1 MRTAE
6 FDALPADEAAALVRT
21 WADVPAW
28 AAALVAGRPY
38 ADRAALRATA
48 AEGAARWTDDQVAA
62 ALADHPRI
70 GERHAGSGASAAHSA
85 REQSGVDP
93 ADADVAARLAEGNRR
108 YEERFGRVYL
118 VRAAGRS
125 AAEMLEML
133 EERLGNDPGTELR
146 VTAGQLAEI
155 ALLRLE
161 ATVDPDRAEEDVR
174 S

>member
-1 MRTAE
+1 VRTAE
-6 FDALPADEAAALVRT
+6 FDALPADEATALVRT

-28 AAALVAGRPY
+28 AEALVAGRPY
-38 ADRAALRATA
+38 ADRAALRAAA
-48 AEGAARWTDDQVAA
+48 AEGASRWTDDQVEA

-93 ADADVAARLAEGNRR
+93 ADAEVAARLAEGNRR

-125 AAEMLEML
+125 AAEMLAML
-133 EERLGNDPGTELR
+133 EERLGNDPGAELR

-161 ATVDPDRAEEDVR
+161 ATVEPDRAEQDGA